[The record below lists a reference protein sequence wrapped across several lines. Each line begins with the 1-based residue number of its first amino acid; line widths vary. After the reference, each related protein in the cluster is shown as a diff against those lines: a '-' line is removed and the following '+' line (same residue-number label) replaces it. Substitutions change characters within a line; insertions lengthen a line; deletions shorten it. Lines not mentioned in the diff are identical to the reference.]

1 MDHLTTEEYAF
12 VYEQIRGKEA
22 RFPVG
27 YTEKEDTD
35 SSYVPS
41 ESEESEDTTLVDDD
55 YTEEHE
61 DSESEDSW
69 AKATGSDDCESED
82 SWEQAT
88 GSEDNKSES
97 TEVDPYEPPP
107 MPTTDEVP
115 EEIKTAYDP
124 NHFCPSWVKCCE
136 DNLAAGLMPPKSWV
150 ECNSSTSSNIPS
162 K

>member
-1 MDHLTTEEYAF
+1 MPSFTRAKKAYLQSLVLILEEGKEPDMDHLTTEEYAF

-41 ESEESEDTTLVDDD
+41 ESEESEDTSLVDDD

-61 DSESEDSW
+61 DSDSEDSCGQ
-69 AKATGSDDCESED
+69 TS
-82 SWEQAT
+82 

-97 TEVDPYEPPP
+97 TEVDSYEPPP
-107 MPTTDEVP
+107 MPTYDEVP
-115 EEIKTAYDP
+115 EEIKTAYD
-124 NHFCPSWVKCCE
+124 NKHFCPSWVKCCE
-136 DNLAAGLMPPKSWV
+136 ENLKR
-150 ECNSSTSSNIPS
+150 